1 MTIVIAAERFSEEE
15 GVVNV
20 SSADSPGR
28 SFLDLRQVAKNK
40 LAQWSSLL

>member
-20 SSADSPGR
+20 YSADSPGR

-40 LAQWSSLL
+40 LAQRSSLL